1 MKILALGIH
10 PDDDEV
16 GCGGTIVLAARSG
29 HDVTVVDLSPG
40 GSSSN
45 GSLEDRA
52 KEAAEAARIMGVS
65 RRYNLGLPDTRIQ
78 SENDEQAGVIV
89 ACIRKERPSL
99 VLVPS
104 SDDPHPDHSAGGR
117 LVERAVYLAAV
128 HGYARGEVAWRAA
141 HVLVY
146 PGRTDFDPD
155 VVFDVSSTHDVKLK
169 SILAH
174 ATQFRPGEGRA
185 PTPLNSPGFLGV
197 VEARARTHGRRIGVL
212 FGEGFRSPRPIGL
225 ADFRIFGG

>member
-10 PDDDEV
+10 PDDVEV
-16 GCGGTIVLAARSG
+16 GCGGTVALAARSG
-29 HDVTVVDLSPG
+29 HDVVVADLSPG

-45 GSLEDRA
+45 GTLDDRSR
-52 KEAAEAARIMGVS
+52 EAAEAARILGVTA
-65 RRYNLGLPDTRIQ
+65 RRNLGLPDTRIQ
-78 SENDEQAGVIV
+78 SEDDAQAGVV
-89 ACIRKERPSL
+89 VECLRAERPAL

-117 LVERAVYLAAV
+117 LIEKALYLAAI
-128 HGYARGEVAWRAA
+128 HGYRRGEPAWRAA

-146 PGRTDFDPD
+146 PGRTDFEPD
-155 VVFDVSSTHDVKLK
+155 IVFDVTPTHDAKIQ

-174 ATQFRPGEGRA
+174 ATQFKAGEGRA
-185 PTPLNSPGFLGV
+185 STPLNSPDFLGV
-197 VEARARTHGRRIGVL
+197 VEARARTHGRRIGVR

-225 ADFRIFGG
+225 ADFRLFGG

>member
-10 PDDDEV
+10 PDDVEV
-16 GCGGTIVLAARSG
+16 GCGATVVLAAGAG

-45 GSLEDRA
+45 GTLDDRER
-52 KEAAEAARIMGVS
+52 EAAEAARIMGAG
-65 RRYNLGLPDTRIQ
+65 RRYNLGLPDTRIH
-78 SENDEQAGVIV
+78 SENDGQAGAIV
-89 ACIRKERPSL
+89 TCLRKERPDL

-104 SDDPHPDHSAGGR
+104 FDDPHPDHSSGGR
-117 LVERAVYLAAV
+117 LIERAIYLSAI
-128 HGYARGEVAWRAA
+128 HGYGRGETAWRIP

-155 VVFDVSSTHDVKLK
+155 IVFDVSSTYDVKVR

-174 ATQFRPGEGRA
+174 ATQFTPGAGRA
-185 PTPLNSPGFLGV
+185 ATPLNSPDFLGV
-197 VEARARTHGRRIGVL
+197 VEARARTHGRRIGVR
-212 FGEGFRSPRPIGL
+212 FGEGFRSPRPIAL
-225 ADFRIFGG
+225 SDFHLFGK

>member
-10 PDDDEV
+10 PDDVEV
-16 GCGGTIVLAARSG
+16 GCGATVALAVRDG

-45 GSLEDRA
+45 GTLEDRER
-52 KEAAEAARIMGVS
+52 EAAEAARILGVG

-78 SENDEQAGVIV
+78 SENDDQAGAIV
-89 ACIRKERPSL
+89 TCVRKERPEL

-104 SDDPHPDHSAGGR
+104 ADDPHPDHSSGAR
-117 LVERAVYLAAV
+117 LIERAIYLSAI
-128 HGYARGEVAWRAA
+128 HGYGRGETAWRAA

-155 VVFDVSSTHDVKLK
+155 IVFDVTATYDVKVR

-174 ATQFRPGEGRA
+174 ATQFAPGAGRA
-185 PTPLNSPGFLGV
+185 PTPLNSPDFAGV
-197 VEARARTHGRRIGVL
+197 VEARARTHGRRIGVR
-212 FGEGFRSPRPIGL
+212 FGEGFRSPRPIALSDFGL
-225 ADFRIFGG
+225 FGR